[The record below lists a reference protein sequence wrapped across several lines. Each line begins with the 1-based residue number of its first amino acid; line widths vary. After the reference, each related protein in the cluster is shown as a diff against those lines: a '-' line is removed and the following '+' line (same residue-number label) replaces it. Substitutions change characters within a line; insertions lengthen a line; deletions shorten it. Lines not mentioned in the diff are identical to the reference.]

1 MHLVIVSP
9 GYPTSKTID
18 FVFVDQLCRAI
29 ADKGHKVTIIAPQ
42 SLTKSILRGIPII
55 KRQSLIPVSSG
66 NKITLCRPFY
76 ISLGNKKEVKYFN
89 QRAFNKSVERALNEL
104 KEIPDVC
111 YGHFWS
117 SVYPIYPFAKKY
129 RIPLIA
135 SSGEEI
141 ISLHKDYS
149 VDDLK
154 DFLTYVKGV
163 ISVSTKNKNEN
174 IKAGLVSEDKC
185 KVILNSVDQTLF
197 YKRSKSALRKQFGY
211 NDIDFI
217 VAFVGQFSERKG
229 VKRLSNAMTLLK
241 DDNVKA
247 LFMGTGSEMPDYK
260 EILFKGTVSHDLLP
274 DYLNCADIF
283 VLPTSNEGCSNAIIE
298 AMACGLPII
307 SSDMP
312 FNHDILNDKNSVLVD
327 PYDINAIAN
336 AIKLLKEDSA
346 YRNELSINAI
356 KTSLELTLDKRAEKI
371 LEYIKDRIK

>member
-29 ADKGHKVTIIAPQ
+29 AAKGHKVTIIAPQ
-42 SLTKSILRGIPII
+42 SLTKSILRGVPII
-55 KRQSLIPVSSG
+55 KRQSLIPVSNG
-66 NKITLCRPFY
+66 NNMTLYRPFY
-76 ISLGNKKEVKYFN
+76 ISLGNNKKMKHFN
-89 QRAFNKSVERALNEL
+89 QKSFNKSIESALSEI

-111 YGHFWS
+111 YGHFWRA
-117 SVYPIYPFAKKY
+117 VYPIYPFAKKHK
-129 RIPLIA
+129 IPLIA

-141 ISLHKDYS
+141 ISLHKEYS
-149 VDDLK
+149 ANDLK
-154 DFLTYVKGV
+154 DFLPYVKGV
-163 ISVSTKNKNEN
+163 ISVSTKNKNEI
-174 IKAGLVSEDKC
+174 IKAGLASEDKC
-185 KVILNSVDQTLF
+185 KVILNAIEQTLF
-197 YKRSKSALRKQFGY
+197 YRRSKSALRKQFGY
-211 NDIDFI
+211 NDKDFI

-241 DDNVKA
+241 DDNIKA

-260 EILFKGTVSHDLLP
+260 KILFKGTVPHDLLP
-274 DYLNCADIF
+274 DYLNCADVF

-312 FNHDILNDKNSVLVD
+312 FNHDILNDKNAILVD

-336 AIKLLKEDSA
+336 AIKLLKEDAA

-371 LEYIKDRIK
+371 LEYIKIKIK

>member
-1 MHLVIVSP
+1 MHIVIVAP
-9 GYPTSKTID
+9 GYPTQKTID

-29 ADKGHKVTIIAPQ
+29 AAKGHKVTIIAPQ
-42 SLTKSILRGIPII
+42 SLTKSILRGVPII
-55 KRQSLIPVSSG
+55 KRQSLIPISNG
-66 NKITLCRPFY
+66 NNMTLYRPFY
-76 ISLGNKKEVKYFN
+76 ISLGSNKKMKHFN
-89 QRAFNKSVERALNEL
+89 KKSFNKSIESALSEI
-104 KEIPDVC
+104 KETPDVC
-111 YGHFWS
+111 YGHFWRA
-117 SVYPIYPFAKKY
+117 VYPIYPFAKKHK
-129 RIPLIA
+129 IPLIA

-141 ISLHKDYS
+141 ISLHKDYL

-154 DFLTYVKGV
+154 DFLPYVKGV
-163 ISVSTKNKNEN
+163 ISVSTKNKNEI
-174 IKAGLVSEDKC
+174 IKAGLASEDKC
-185 KVILNSVDQTLF
+185 KVILNAIDQTLF
-197 YKRSKSALRKQFGY
+197 YKRCKSALRKQFGY
-211 NDIDFI
+211 NDKDFI

-241 DDNVKA
+241 DDNIKA

-274 DYLNCADIF
+274 DYLNCADVF

-312 FNHDILNDKNSVLVD
+312 FNHDILSDRNAILVD

-336 AIKLLKEDSA
+336 AIKLLKEDAA

-371 LEYIKDRIK
+371 LEYIKIIIK